1 MTAYNFRAPAL
12 PLPPTEYLQAQQDQ
26 FQNAL
31 RLYFN
36 RLDGYNVTASIPAS
50 GITAERPATNLL
62 IGQFY
67 FDTTLGIPIWWNG
80 AVWKNASGTTV

>member
-1 MTAYNFRAPAL
+1 MAQYKIRAPAL
-12 PLPPTEYLQAQQDQ
+12 PIQPDEYNRSQMDQ

-31 RLYFN
+31 RLYFT
-36 RLDGYNVTASIPAS
+36 RLDDYNSINSVPAA
-50 GITAERPATNLL
+50 GITADRPVAELQ

-80 AVWKNASGTTV
+80 TVWKNASGTTV